1 MRLIDHDASHLVYDV
16 EMASL
21 TGKFRASIMVARK
34 LLAEETLHAWSDEEI
49 AFLFF
54 MSSGVPDCYRLKKG
68 TTWAMCAHLLSNE
81 HIAAKL
87 QEMTGFR
94 HDHRQLALA
103 IHAIRKGSTAAHS
116 SGRTRFVHGSL
127 VWLLE
132 NTIEEADVARSGHER
147 GQDCAAEVSAL
158 L

>member
-1 MRLIDHDASHLVYDV
+1 MVLVRHDVSCASLNPHCSLCVPCGWQRSQRKVAGVRLIDHDASHLVYDV

-34 LLAEETLHAWSDEEI
+34 LLAEETLRMWSDEEI

-54 MSSGVPDCYRLKKG
+54 MSSGVPDCYRVKKG

-87 QEMTGFR
+87 QERTGFR
-94 HDHRQLALA
+94 HDHRQ
-103 IHAIRKGSTAAHS
+103 IEKDIQGKGL
-116 SGRTRFVHGSL
+116 HGINL
-127 VWLLE
+127 
-132 NTIEEADVARSGHER
+132 
-147 GQDCAAEVSAL
+147 Q
-158 L
+158 